1 MKRLYFDMDGTLAD
15 LYGVPDWLSM
25 LRTYNPLPYRTAGEL
40 VSLARLECICNELVK
55 LGWEI
60 GVITWLS
67 KDATEDYDEQV
78 ISAKMDWIGDRMPYL
93 SDFIAVPY
101 GTPKQK
107 VAKRCGEMWLVDD
120 SEEVRKMW
128 DTPKQRKSIDANGD
142 IIQALRELLEKERG
156 Q

>member
-25 LRTYNPLPYRTAGEL
+25 LQNHSPVPYRTADEL
-40 VSLARLECICNELVK
+40 VPLIRLECLCNELVK

-60 GVITWLS
+60 GVITWLA
-67 KDATEDYDEQV
+67 KDASDDYNEQV

-107 VAKRCGEMWLVDD
+107 VAKRCREMWLVDD
-120 SEEVRKMW
+120 NAEVREMW
-128 DTPKQRKSIDANGD
+128 DTPKQRKSIDANED
-142 IIQALRELLEKERG
+142 IIQALKELLKREKG

>member
-15 LYGVPDWLSM
+15 LYGVSNWLSM
-25 LRTYNPLPYRTAGEL
+25 LQQHNPLPYRTAGEL
-40 VSLARLECICNELVK
+40 VSMVQLECLCNELVK
-55 LGWEI
+55 FGWEI

-67 KDATEDYDEQV
+67 KDSTEDYDEQT
-78 ISAKMDWIGDRMPYL
+78 ISAKMDWIGDKMPYL

-101 GTPKQK
+101 GVPKQK
-107 VAKRCGEMWLVDD
+107 VAKRCKEMWLVDD

-142 IIQALRELLEKERG
+142 VIQPLKELLKKERG